1 MAEEACGEDFRHVGG
16 LRARAAHTHHSE
28 AAADEGVG
36 GRRDKN
42 RGWKFHNSPSV
53 LTVDVMTERLG
64 EEDIRFLSLSL
75 WRGEWGGGL

>member
-28 AAADEGVG
+28 AEEGQGVG

-42 RGWKFHNSPSV
+42 RG
-53 LTVDVMTERLG
+53 
-64 EEDIRFLSLSL
+64 
-75 WRGEWGGGL
+75 